1 MYKIL
6 LPTDFSDIAQNAIE
20 YAVYLFER
28 EPCTFYLFHA
38 YYIVPSETG
47 TKLDA
52 GNALEL
58 LQERLEAT
66 KNAKH
71 TFENVLLSDTALGG
85 IEKTIAEKN
94 IDYVFMGTKGSSALK
109 EIFMGSVTTSVI
121 KYIDNCPII
130 AVPGEY
136 DYDIPDDILFANDFK
151 HAFTS
156 FELTPLIKLA
166 SLWGSIINIVY
177 INSTNQLEDF
187 QKLNKELLQNHLKDT
202 RHRFIQVKK
211 KNSVSATLKDLE
223 KQYENIGMV
232 TFLKTKHSFF
242 EKLVREPIIKNMTFM
257 THIPLLVLPEN
268 Q

>member
-6 LPTDFSDIAQNAIE
+6 LPTDFSEISKNAID

-28 EPCTFYLFHA
+28 ETCIFYLLHA

-47 TKLDA
+47 TKVDA
-52 GNALEL
+52 GNALGL
-58 LQERLEAT
+58 LQKRLEAA
-66 KNAKH
+66 KNTKH
-71 TFENVLLSDTALGG
+71 TFKNVLLTDTALGG
-85 IEKTIAEKN
+85 IEKTIAEKE
-94 IDYVFMGTKGSSALK
+94 IHYVFMGTKGSSAIK

-121 KYIDNCPII
+121 KYIYNCPII

-136 DYDIPDDILFANDFK
+136 DYDIPDDILFATDYK

-156 FELTPLIKLA
+156 SELTPLIKLA

-177 INSTNQLEDF
+177 INSKNELEDI
-187 QKLNKELLQNHLKDT
+187 QKSNKVLLQNQLNETK
-202 RHRFIQVKK
+202 HRFIMVKK
-211 KNSVSATLKDLE
+211 KNSVSSTLKDLE
-223 KQYENIGMV
+223 KQYTNIGMV

-242 EKLVREPIIKNMTFM
+242 EKLVREPIIKNMSFM
-257 THIPLLVLPEN
+257 TNVPLLILPDK